1 MAPEPRQ
8 GLCKVIS
15 WGASCVCVCVGG
27 GSSSVFQSHP
37 VMSVWRR
44 S

>member
-15 WGASCVCVCVGG
+15 WGASCVCVCGG
-27 GSSSVFQSHP
+27 VALLSSRVIQ
-37 VMSVWRR
+37 
-44 S
+44 